1 MPQESTAIELSSSL
15 STNVFRFFFRQSATP
30 PPCTCKGANS
40 TVSKEKILPLGQL
53 VNIFSSLLYD
63 YDCSTIPEGSCF
75 VLMDHG
81 EVLWPETIL
90 QRDSNP
96 WPPLWRRSAL
106 PTVLWKP
113 IHLEQTD
120 LLLTRESNED
130 QCHLRRSTHN
140 ARLYPTHM
148 GLFIYQLLWT
158 QSCPEG
164 MCTNGTQVPCEVPS
178 LPNPTTRKGW
188 PHHRGLRP
196 LVFSNSDQGRI
207 QDLFEEG
214 VHSSL
219 ALLQHQ

>member
-1 MPQESTAIELSSSL
+1 M
-15 STNVFRFFFRQSATP
+15 N
-30 PPCTCKGANS
+30 
-40 TVSKEKILPLGQL
+40 
-53 VNIFSSLLYD
+53 
-63 YDCSTIPEGSCF
+63 
-75 VLMDHG
+75 HG

-96 WPPLWRRSAL
+96 WPPRWRRSAL

-140 ARLYPTHM
+140 TRLYPTHM

-188 PHHRGLRP
+188 PHHLGLRP
-196 LVFSNSDQGRI
+196 LLFSNSDVGSFTSHKNKSVKELW
-207 QDLFEEG
+207 DETYGF
-214 VHSSL
+214 SSL
-219 ALLQHQ
+219 SEKTRKSNHLFHQTSTPSKSRSLYSCFILNIFVTACLNCFVRTE